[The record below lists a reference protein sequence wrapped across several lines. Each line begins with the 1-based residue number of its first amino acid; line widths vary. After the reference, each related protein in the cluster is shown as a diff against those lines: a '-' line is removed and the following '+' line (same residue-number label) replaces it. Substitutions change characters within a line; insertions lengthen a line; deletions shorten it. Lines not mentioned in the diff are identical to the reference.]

1 LNGEQDNTVA
11 AGPNSLPKGARVGV
25 VDSISGRKTVRV
37 VLANLVPDRLYGK
50 YVRRRRRLLAHDPR
64 EQARPGDEVQI
75 APCRPISKNKAWRV
89 VRVVKRSAEA

>member
-1 LNGEQDNTVA
+1 LNSEQASTA
-11 AGPNSLPKGARVGV
+11 AGGKGTLPKGARVGV

-37 VLANLVPDRLYGK
+37 VLSNLVPDRLYGK

-64 EQARPGDEVQI
+64 EQARLGDEVQI

-89 VRVVKRSAEA
+89 VRVVKRSAQA